1 MIKKGKRLGSP
12 TRHSGRGIAMREVF
26 LLALLCVAF
35 ALDQAQAQPTA
46 ERGKYLVEVLG
57 ACGSCHTPKGPQ
69 GDLPEKH
76 MAGGFK
82 IEEAFGTAVS
92 SNITPDKETGIGNWT
107 DQEIIRAIRE
117 GKAKDGSTLGP
128 PMAFWLYRNMSDNDV
143 KAIVAYLRTLKPIKN
158 QVPRSQYKIPLPASY
173 GPPVAGVPDPPK
185 NDPVKYG
192 EYLAGPIA
200 HCADCHTP
208 MGPGGRRDQTRL
220 FAGGFPFHGAYGT
233 SYGSNLTPDK
243 ETGIGKWTDG
253 QIIAGIYGI
262 RPDGRQ
268 LLPPMPWPYYKGKI
282 SDGDLKAILAYLR
295 SLKPIQNKVPA
306 PVLTKK
312 Q

>member
-1 MIKKGKRLGSP
+1 
-12 TRHSGRGIAMREVF
+12 MRKVF
-26 LLALLCVAF
+26 CLLSFLCVAF
-35 ALDQAQAQPTA
+35 ALGQAQAQPTA
-46 ERGKYLVEVLG
+46 EHGKYLVEVLG
-57 ACGSCHTPKGPQ
+57 SCGNCHTPKGSK
-69 GDLPEKH
+69 GDIPEKH

-82 IEEAFGTAVS
+82 LDEAFGVAVS
-92 SNITPDKETGIGNWT
+92 PNITPDKETGIGNWT

-128 PMAFWLYRNMSDNDV
+128 PMPFWLYRRMSDNDV

-158 QVPRSQYKIPLPASY
+158 QAARSEYKIPLPASY
-173 GPPVAGVPDPPK
+173 GPPVASVPEPPQ

-208 MGPGGRRDQTRL
+208 MGSEGRRDQTRL
-220 FAGGFPFHGAYGT
+220 FAGGSPFHGPYGT
-233 SYGSNLTPDK
+233 IYATNLTPDK

-253 QIIAGIYGI
+253 QIIAAIYGV

-268 LLPPMPWPYYKGKI
+268 LQPPMPWPYYKEKI
-282 SDGDLKAILAYLR
+282 SNGDLKAILAYLR

-306 PVLTKK
+306 PLLTKK
-312 Q
+312 H